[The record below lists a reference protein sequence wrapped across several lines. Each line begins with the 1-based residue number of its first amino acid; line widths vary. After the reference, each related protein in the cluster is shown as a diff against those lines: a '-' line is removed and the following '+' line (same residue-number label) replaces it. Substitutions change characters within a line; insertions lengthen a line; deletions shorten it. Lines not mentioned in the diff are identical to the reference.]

1 MLKIAWNP
9 CYVLPLPPKH
19 RFPMEKYQ
27 LLPEQLR
34 YEGLA
39 TEANFFS
46 PQPLPEADI
55 VRVHLPNYWERLRN
69 QTLSP
74 ADVRRS
80 GFPLSEALIQ
90 REITIAQGTLDC
102 AHFALQYGI
111 AMNIAGGTHHAFTN
125 RPEGFCLLNDMA
137 IAAQA
142 LLEQGRIRQAL
153 IIDLDVHQGNGTAE
167 IFAHR
172 PEVFTFSMH
181 GQHNYPLR
189 KEHSDWD
196 IGLPDHTD
204 DAHYLG
210 LLREALPRL
219 MDEVQPDMVFFQA
232 GVDVLATDKLGRL
245 GLTMQGCAERDRL
258 VLQTCHQHRVPVVV
272 SMGGGYSPRVATIVD
287 AHTQTFRLA
296 QELFF

>member
-1 MLKIAWNP
+1 
-9 CYVLPLPPKH
+9 
-19 RFPMEKYQ
+19 MEKYQ

-55 VRVHLPNYWERLRN
+55 VRVHLPDYWERLRN

-80 GFPLSEALIQ
+80 GFPLSEELIQ

-137 IAAQA
+137 IAAQT
-142 LLEQGRIRQAL
+142 LLDQGRIRQAL

-167 IFAHR
+167 IFGHR

-245 GLTMQGCAERDRL
+245 GLSMQGCAERDRL
-258 VLQTCHQHRVPVVV
+258 VLATCRQHRVPVVV